1 MKKFTENDIF
11 INTIKVHPKV
21 RFFVHSGSVS
31 FNDTK
36 NNGVLLNDF
45 LLGITGE
52 VPVPSPIPDGA
63 LITENSEYLLTEDGT
78 YIIIE

>member
-1 MKKFTENDIF
+1 MKRFTENDIF
-11 INTIKVHPKV
+11 INTIKVHPKI

-31 FNDTK
+31 YNDTK

-45 LLGITGE
+45 LLNAPGE
-52 VPVPSPIPDGA
+52 VPSEIPEGA
-63 LITENSEYLLTEDGT
+63 IITENSEYLLTEDGT

>member
-11 INTIKVHPKV
+11 INTIKVHPKI
-21 RFFVHSGSVS
+21 RFFVHSGSVN

-36 NNGVLLNDF
+36 NSGVLLNDF
-45 LLGITGE
+45 LLGAPGE
-52 VPVPSPIPDGA
+52 IPGA
-63 LITENSEYLLTEDGT
+63 IPAGAIITENDEYLLTEDGT